1 MNNNK
6 QFYTI
11 EESYK
16 ERFFRLP
23 KVFFTNPNY
32 MKLKNV
38 SKIAYAILQDR
49 LQLSIKNKW
58 VDDAGRIYF
67 VYTDKKLMEILNIS
81 KNHVTTVKK
90 ELINVGL
97 LIQKRQGLN
106 KPNISYLLK
115 PEITHEDIY
124 KIETAETDV
133 ETSDDTDS
141 HTVGIQ
147 NHTQWESRITHSGN
161 PESHTVGTNDTDISD
176 TDISDTDDMNDMYN
190 QESNTANENQ
200 NLNHSNHSN
209 HLDKPTDSFNHQN
222 VEQEILLQNLPETIQ
237 MNLKYFSNSEIR
249 CIKDVM
255 NKAKAHY
262 NTHAP
267 IEERITFED
276 CGYEMGEALRRIK
289 LFSRQKNE
297 NVCDLEA
304 YMMQTFKRVFV
315 DYIRN
320 LQQLEYAENDQDENA
335 SMIDFKP
342 QNDIQ
347 AMAKRMFMNHY

>member
-1 MNNNK
+1 MSNNY
-6 QFYTI
+6 FTI
-11 EESYK
+11 TEQYR
-16 ERFFRLP
+16 ERFYQLP
-23 KVFFTNPNY
+23 KVFFTDDNY
-32 MKLKNV
+32 KKMSNDA
-38 SKIAYAILQDR
+38 KISYAILKDR
-49 LQLSIKNKW
+49 LELSIQNNW
-58 VDDAGRIYF
+58 VDNDGNIYF
-67 VYTDKKLMEILNIS
+67 IYTIKQLEDILNCGNQKVNKI
-81 KNHVTTVKK
+81 KK
-90 ELINVGL
+90 ELEKVNL
-97 LIQKRQGLN
+97 LIQKRLGLN
-106 KPNISYLLK
+106 KPNLLYLLK
-115 PEITHEDIY
+115 PEIKESDIY
-124 KIETAETDV
+124 AISEEENTANPLQDKEMLK
-133 ETSDDTDS
+133 S
-141 HTVGIQ
+141 HVRTCE
-147 NHTQWESRITHSGN
+147 NHTSRNVKITRQDVLK
-161 PESHTVGTNDTDISD
+161 SHANDTDYSD
-176 TDISDTDDMNDMYN
+176 TDYSDTDDMNDMYN

>member
-147 NHTQWESRITHSGN
+147 NHTQRESRITHKGN
-161 PESHTVGTNDTDISD
+161 QESHTVGTNDTDISD
-176 TDISDTDDMNDMYN
+176 TDISDTDINDMNYL
-190 QESNTANENQ
+190 NEKVNRKS
-200 NLNHSNHSN
+200 HSNHSN
-209 HLDKPTDSFNHQN
+209 NQTSKFDIESLKELELQEFPEHLKTYLLNFNIEELKIIKEIILKAKSSFNTRIEN
-222 VEQEILLQNLPETIQ
+222 DGYYYMLEDIEQELIVVLKRFKGYLVKKNETPKA
-237 MNLKYFSNSEIR
+237 MEKYLMRSITNE
-249 CIKDVM
+249 
-255 NKAKAHY
+255 
-262 NTHAP
+262 
-267 IEERITFED
+267 IEE
-276 CGYEMGEALRRIK
+276 YHSLNLRR
-289 LFSRQKNE
+289 KNF
-297 NVCDLEA
+297 N
-304 YMMQTFKRVFV
+304 Y
-315 DYIRN
+315 
-320 LQQLEYAENDQDENA
+320 
-335 SMIDFKP
+335 SS
-342 QNDIQ
+342 
-347 AMAKRMFMNHY
+347 